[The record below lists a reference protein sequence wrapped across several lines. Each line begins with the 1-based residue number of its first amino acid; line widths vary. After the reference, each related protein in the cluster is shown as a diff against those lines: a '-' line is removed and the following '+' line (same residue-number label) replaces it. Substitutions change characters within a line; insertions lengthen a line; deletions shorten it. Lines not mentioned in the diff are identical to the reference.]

1 MVSRKDEREMNNQNI
16 SDIRAVL
23 QKFQDAYTARD
34 LAKLD
39 EFMQLFVQD
48 DSIEMIGIGASKRAA
63 AEWFEGV
70 ERIREIV
77 ESDWKYWGDVRLD
90 VDNAKITVHGDV
102 AWLSTTGTV
111 TQAQAFDTAIQFHL
125 NDMKAIFDQ
134 EGLSA
139 DEKLMEATHYG
150 MRRLRERAKGLGYSW
165 PFTFTA
171 ILVKEGVEWRF
182 HTLHWA
188 MPVD

>member
-1 MVSRKDEREMNNQNI
+1 MDDQNLR
-16 SDIRAVL
+16 DVRATL

-34 LAKLD
+34 LARLD

-63 AEWFEGV
+63 VEWFEGI
-70 ERIREIV
+70 ERIREII
-77 ESDWKYWGDVRLD
+77 EGDWKYWGDVRLD
-90 VDNAKITVHGDV
+90 VDGAKITIRGEV

-111 TQAQAFDTAIQFHL
+111 TQTQAFDTAIQFHL

-139 DEKLMEATHYG
+139 DEKLMEVTHYG

-171 ILVKEGVEWRF
+171 ILVREGPEWRF

>member
-1 MVSRKDEREMNNQNI
+1 MNDQDL
-16 SDIRAVL
+16 SAVRLTL
-23 QKFQDAYTARD
+23 QKFQDGYTARKV
-34 LAKLD
+34 ARLD
-39 EFMQLFVQD
+39 EFIQLFVQEEG
-48 DSIEMIGIGASKRAA
+48 IEMIGIGAAKRAA
-63 AEWFEGV
+63 NEWFEGLS
-70 ERIREIV
+70 RIREIV
-77 ESDWKYWGDVRLD
+77 ESDWTYWGDVRLD
-90 VDNAKITVHGDV
+90 VEGAKITLHGDV

-111 TQAQAFDTAIQFHL
+111 TQTQAFDAAIQFHL

-150 MRRLRERAKGLGYSW
+150 MRRLRERSKGIGHSW

-171 ILVKEGVEWRF
+171 VLVRGGADWRF

>member
-1 MVSRKDEREMNNQNI
+1 MNNQN
-16 SDIRAVL
+16 SHDVRTVL
-23 QKFQDAYTARD
+23 QRFQDGYTARN
-34 LAKLD
+34 LAGLD
-39 EFMQLFVQD
+39 EFMLLFVQD
-48 DSIEMIGIGASKRAA
+48 GSIEMIGIGAAKRATN
-63 AEWFEGV
+63 EWFEGV
-70 ERIREIV
+70 ARVREII

-90 VDNAKITVHGDV
+90 VDNAKITVCGDV

-111 TQAQAFDTAIQFHL
+111 TQTQAFDTAIQFHL

-134 EGLSA
+134 DGLSA

-171 ILVKEGVEWRF
+171 VLVKEGSEWRF